1 MTERPIVKL
10 LAPLAISLVLA
21 TAAPAGEPKDEFVI
35 LELYTSQGCSSCP
48 PADDFLSELANAES
62 KDLPYLSGLSAE
74 VIPLG
79 FHVDY
84 WDYLGWVD
92 EMADSSFTQ
101 RQRDYARSH
110 QKTMIYTP
118 QMIVQGEVF
127 AVGSDRAA
135 ILAAIRSQVSAKS
148 FDMVVSVAAGNDNR
162 TLELRIDP
170 DTPAPISQSG
180 RLDVTYVR
188 YRVEPEVVHVRSGE
202 NRNRNIS
209 YANVVTD
216 LRHLGKWNQ
225 NGAFRGSIQLNSRRD
240 GRERE
245 LIVLQQTGFGRI
257 VGASYL
263 E

>member
-10 LAPLAISLVLA
+10 LAPMAISFLLT
-21 TAAPAGEPKDEFVI
+21 TAAPAADTKDEFIV

-48 PADDFLSELANAES
+48 PADDFLSELSNSET

-74 VIPLG
+74 IIPLG

-118 QMIVQGEVF
+118 QMIVQGGVF

-135 ILAAIRSQVSAKS
+135 IVNAIRSQPSARS
-148 FDMVVSVAAGNDNR
+148 FDMVASVAAGNGNQ

-170 DTPAPISQSG
+170 DTPASIARSG
-180 RLDVTYVR
+180 RLDVIYVR

-202 NRNRNIS
+202 NRNRKIS

-216 LRHLGKWNQ
+216 LRHLGRWNQ
-225 NGAFRGSIQLNSRRD
+225 NGVFRGSIQSNQRRN

-245 LIVLQQTGFGRI
+245 LIVLQQSGFGRI

-263 E
+263 D

>member
-1 MTERPIVKL
+1 MLAPIAVSFL
-10 LAPLAISLVLA
+10 LATS
-21 TAAPAGEPKDEFVI
+21 APAEGPKGEFIV

-48 PADDFLSELANAES
+48 PADEFFSELADAEL
-62 KDLPYLSGLSAE
+62 KGLPQLSGMSADI
-74 VIPLG
+74 IPLG

-92 EMADSSFTQ
+92 EMAHSSFTQ

-135 ILAAIRSQVSAKS
+135 ILAAIRSQDSAKS
-148 FDMVVSVAAGNDNR
+148 FDLAASISGGSGNQ
-162 TLELRIDP
+162 TLELRIGP
-170 DTPAPISQSG
+170 DTPQSIARSG
-180 RLDVTYVR
+180 RLDVIYVR
-188 YRVEPEVVHVRSGE
+188 YRVEPEVVHVGSGE
-202 NRNRNIS
+202 NRNRMIS

-216 LRHLGKWNQ
+216 LRHLGRWNQ
-225 NGAFRGSIQLNSRRD
+225 NGVFRGSIQSSHRRD
-240 GRERE
+240 GQERE
-245 LIVLQQTGFGRI
+245 LIVLQQSGFGRI

-263 E
+263 N

>member
-1 MTERPIVKL
+1 MTEGPIARL
-10 LAPLAISLVLA
+10 LAPIAISFLLA
-21 TAAPAGEPKDEFVI
+21 TSAPAEEPKGEFIV

-48 PADDFLSELANAES
+48 PADEFFSELADAEL
-62 KDLPYLSGLSAE
+62 KGLPQLSGLQSE
-74 VIPLG
+74 IIPLG

-92 EMADSSFTQ
+92 EMADSSFTR

-127 AVGSDRAA
+127 AVGSDRPA
-135 ILAAIRSQVSAKS
+135 ILAAIKSRDSAKS
-148 FDMVVSVAAGNDNR
+148 FDLAVSIAGGSGNQ

-170 DTPAPISQSG
+170 DTPASIAQSG
-180 RLDVTYVR
+180 GLEVIYVR

-202 NRNRNIS
+202 NRNRMIS
-209 YANVVTD
+209 YANVVTE

-225 NGAFRGSIQLNSRRD
+225 NGVFRGSIRSNHRRD

-245 LIVLQQTGFGRI
+245 LIVLQQSGFGRI

-263 E
+263 N